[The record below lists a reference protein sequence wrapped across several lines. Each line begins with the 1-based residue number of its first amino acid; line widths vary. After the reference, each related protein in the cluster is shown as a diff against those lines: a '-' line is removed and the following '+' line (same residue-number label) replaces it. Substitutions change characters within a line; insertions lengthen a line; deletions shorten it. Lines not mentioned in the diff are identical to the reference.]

1 MMRAMSWR
9 LKPFIAVPGFLLAV
23 ISFSSCGMCGEE
35 QIAEAYS
42 PNKSY
47 LARAYVRNC
56 GATTGFVTHANLRS
70 RWSWFGTS
78 WKGTIDDGEVF
89 DNACRSK
96 VNFVWKD
103 ETSLEIQYE
112 ACAVQAGKKD
122 PAWMKNESW
131 GEVKIMY
138 SVIPRQDPVQ

>member
-1 MMRAMSWR
+1 MRVTSGR
-9 LKPFIAVPGFLLAV
+9 VKTFIAVACFLLAV
-23 ISFSSCGMCGEE
+23 FPFASCGMCGEE
-35 QIAEAYS
+35 QVAEAYS
-42 PNKSY
+42 PNKGY

-103 ETSLEIQYE
+103 ETSLEIQYG
-112 ACAVQAGKKD
+112 ACAIRGGEKD
-122 PAWMKNESW
+122 PAWMKDASW
-131 GEVKIMY
+131 REVKITY
-138 SVIPRQDPVQ
+138 SEIPRQPPAQ

>member
-1 MMRAMSWR
+1 MMKAMGER
-9 LKPFIAVPGFLLAV
+9 LQTFIAASGFLLAV

-35 QIAEAYS
+35 QITEAYS

-56 GATTGFVTHANLRS
+56 GATTGFVTHGNLRS

-78 WKGTIDDGEVF
+78 WKGTVTDGEVF
-89 DNACRSK
+89 DIACWSK
-96 VNFVWKD
+96 INFVWKD

-112 ACAVQAGKKD
+112 KCASREGEKD
-122 PAWMKNESW
+122 PAWMKEGSW
-131 GEVKIMY
+131 NEVKITY
-138 SVIPRQDPVQ
+138 REIPRQTGAK